1 MNALLLLIVTF
12 GLVFVASAAL
22 AAGFSITPRSAIAPL
37 KANGL
42 PTLGVLLANFGV
54 VPLLTGLTLHWFGF
68 APQATMAFALLSV
81 VAGAPFVAM
90 FTRLGDGDVAYAGSM
105 SLLLTLVTIVFM
117 PLVLPWMLG
126 VLDVPHASVTTWHLL
141 KPLLL
146 ALLLPLLIG
155 LAVSWRH
162 PAVAR
167 ELAPHFSQVAL
178 VAVAL
183 HVTLMFVAFWHDV
196 TAELGSGEYLYSIF
210 MPIGCLIVGY
220 GACVVFMGGAGRV
233 GGIGLPAALSTGQK
247 GSQALICSL
256 IFAMGHYSVAGVVAL
271 GSSVITVV
279 ILVLFAAELG
289 KRHARSGQADQD
301 GSASR
306 VAGAGSLSP
315 ARSAP

>member
-1 MNALLLLIVTF
+1 MNTLLILIVTF
-12 GLVFVASAAL
+12 GLVFVASAAV
-22 AAGFSITPRSAIAPL
+22 AAGLSITLPSAIAPL
-37 KANGL
+37 KANAL
-42 PTLGVLLANFGV
+42 PTLGVLIANFAV

-68 APQATMAFALLSV
+68 TAQATMAFALLSV

-196 TAELGSGEYLYSIF
+196 TAELGTGEYLYSIF

-220 GACVVFMGGAGRV
+220 GACVVFMGGARRT
-233 GGIGLPAALSTGQK
+233 GGQGIILPSALSTAQK

-256 IFAMGHYSVAGVVAL
+256 IFAMGHYPVAGVVAL

-279 ILVLFAAELG
+279 VLVLLSAEVGKSHAHSPKAVQASDASAHEPQPAA
-289 KRHARSGQADQD
+289 R
-301 GSASR
+301 
-306 VAGAGSLSP
+306 
-315 ARSAP
+315 